1 MLLLIYLLMG
11 LTVGI
16 IAYSGLNPE
25 EYNNT
30 FKIWF
35 FILSILFWLPILI
48 IAIVKEIL
56 E

>member
-1 MLLLIYLLMG
+1 MLLMIYLLIG
-11 LTVGI
+11 LIIGL

-35 FILSILFWLPILI
+35 FILSAFFWLPILI
-48 IAIVKEIL
+48 LSILKEIL
-56 E
+56 D

>member
-1 MLLLIYLLMG
+1 MLLLIYLLIG
-11 LTVGI
+11 LIIGL

-35 FILSILFWLPILI
+35 FILAILGWLPIII
-48 IAIVKEIL
+48 IAFVKEIL